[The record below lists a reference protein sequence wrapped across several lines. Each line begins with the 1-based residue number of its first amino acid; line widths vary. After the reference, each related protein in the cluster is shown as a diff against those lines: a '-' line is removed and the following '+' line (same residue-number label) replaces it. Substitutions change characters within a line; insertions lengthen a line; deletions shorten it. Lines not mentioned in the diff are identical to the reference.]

1 MAATMKNRTKEKRI
15 RLSLDLTPKQYARL
29 SALENEVGSSK
40 AEIVRNALRLYEYM
54 AERSF
59 AGETFR
65 SFDKDG
71 RATNVVFV
79 ELT

>member
-1 MAATMKNRTKEKRI
+1 MSTIEKQAKDKRI
-15 RLSLDLTPKQYARL
+15 RLSLDLTYKQYDRL
-29 SALENEVGSSK
+29 TALESEFGSSK
-40 AEIVRNALRLYEYM
+40 AEIVRNALKLYEYV
-54 AERSF
+54 ALRSL

-71 RATNVVFV
+71 QATNVVFV